1 MKAYAIKNTET
12 GALFGAK
19 SFYITSEFAS
29 ESAAKA
35 AITRYSKKH
44 SDIFDAELHEVVLL
58 SEYVEPQVTQT
69 RTQPGTGE
77 TVTYTMGINS
87 VCTCVDPGT
96 ETYWSM

>member
-1 MKAYAIKNTET
+1 MKAWAIKNTQT

-44 SDIFDAELHEVVLL
+44 SDIFL
-58 SEYVEPQVTQT
+58 SL
-69 RTQPGTGE
+69 
-77 TVTYTMGINS
+77 IHI
-87 VCTCVDPGT
+87 
-96 ETYWSM
+96 